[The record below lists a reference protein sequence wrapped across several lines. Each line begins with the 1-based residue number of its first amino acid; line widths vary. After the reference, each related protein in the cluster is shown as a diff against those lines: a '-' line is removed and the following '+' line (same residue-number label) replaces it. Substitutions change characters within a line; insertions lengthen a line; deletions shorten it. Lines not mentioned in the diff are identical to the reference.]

1 VPPDVVS
8 ACGGR
13 SGCGARPR
21 FISGLRRSRYG
32 QRASTDRS
40 FAYRHR
46 DGRRAS
52 HAETQLDKG
61 ETSMLSNMT
70 RSRVIQ
76 VWFAAVALVVVAGVA
91 FGAAVTVGTGAMLFA
106 LSLIPPAIV
115 LLLWPG
121 VQPLT
126 AAEVLYGGDRR
137 A

>member
-1 VPPDVVS
+1 
-8 ACGGR
+8 
-13 SGCGARPR
+13 
-21 FISGLRRSRYG
+21 
-32 QRASTDRS
+32 
-40 FAYRHR
+40 
-46 DGRRAS
+46 
-52 HAETQLDKG
+52 
-61 ETSMLSNMT
+61 MLSNMT